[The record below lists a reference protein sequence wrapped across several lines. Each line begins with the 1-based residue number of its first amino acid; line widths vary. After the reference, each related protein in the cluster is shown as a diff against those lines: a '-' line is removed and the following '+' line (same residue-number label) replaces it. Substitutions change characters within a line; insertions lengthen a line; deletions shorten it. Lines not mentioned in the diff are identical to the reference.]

1 MYIVGNK
8 DIYNI
13 KQQDNNKYY
22 TLTNKKI
29 GEVMTNFLLYTPGE
43 ETLQNKIFVIGNGTS
58 NDNRKKCICYN

>member
-22 TLTNKKI
+22 TLTNKK
-29 GEVMTNFLLYTPGE
+29 
-43 ETLQNKIFVIGNGTS
+43 
-58 NDNRKKCICYN
+58 NR

>member
-58 NDNRKKCICYN
+58 NDNRKMHLS

>member
-13 KQQDNNKYY
+13 KQQDNNKYN

-43 ETLQNKIFVIGNGTS
+43 ENITK
-58 NDNRKKCICYN
+58 

>member
-43 ETLQNKIFVIGNGTS
+43 ETLQNKIFVIW
-58 NDNRKKCICYN
+58 